1 MSQVEKPEIPE
12 ELEVDDQS
20 FQRWLER
27 NFFNANK
34 KERHWKTHL
43 NERYG
48 ANQYRNAIMLKRCLR
63 EAAAFENVVDKFNA
77 MRYDIGN
84 RLAKAM
90 ERNDVSP
97 AVYQGV
103 MDALAQFID
112 THARRENHAD

>member
-20 FQRWLER
+20 FQLWMEKKFSSVNKMER
-27 NFFNANK
+27 
-34 KERHWKTHL
+34 RWKTHL
-43 NERYG
+43 NEPYG
-48 ANQYRNAIMLKRCLR
+48 AAQYRNAVMLKRCIR
-63 EAAAFENVVDKFNA
+63 EAAAFENVVDKFND

-84 RLAKAM
+84 SLAKAM
-90 ERNDVSP
+90 ERNDISP

-112 THARRENHAD
+112 THKE